1 VYHDFNK
8 SDEWKDYE
16 TLCDGLKEI
25 SGGSQNISVLVNNV
39 EEKDTKGAKFH
50 KAEDSEIVQTI
61 NVNTFP
67 LVFMTRFLG
76 PSMKA
81 RVNEG

>member
-1 VYHDFNK
+1 
-8 SDEWKDYE
+8 
-16 TLCDGLKEI
+16 LKEI

-81 RVNEG
+81 RVKEG